1 MFLALVGRPLLRAAP
16 LTAAERA
23 TVSMDGAVEYMRKYR
38 EAGGQGWPPQADF
51 GDTTLTPEEL
61 DLMRE
66 PSRSAEHNAQQRA
79 LLPKIAADP
88 KRGDVARALEST
100 CRDSAELVAAYTPEV
115 HEQLR
120 ALIAPLKAL
129 VHDVDDRDRATL
141 APPVRAIGMK
151 LHELGGK
158 KAQEAVYY
166 GVGAL
171 LYDQVSYCDDGDTWS
186 ETKSSLRIAWDGCG
200 QWMA

>member
-1 MFLALVGRPLLRAAP
+1 MFLALVGRHPLRAAP

-38 EAGGQGWPPQADF
+38 EAGGQGWPPQADLD
-51 GDTTLTPEEL
+51 DTTLTPDEL

-66 PSRSAEHNAQQRA
+66 PSRSAEHNARQRA

-100 CRDSAELVAAYTPEV
+100 CKDSAELCAAYTPEV

-120 ALIAPLKAL
+120 ALVEPLRAL
-129 VHDVDDRDRATL
+129 VHDVDDKDKATL
-141 APPVRAIGMK
+141 RPPVRAIGMK

-166 GVGAL
+166 GIGAL
-171 LYDQVSYCDDGDTWS
+171 LYDQVSYCDDGDAWS
-186 ETKSSLRIAWDGCG
+186 DTKSALNIAWDECG
-200 QWMA
+200 QWVA